1 MVSIASSPDQ
11 ITPEWLTL
19 ALRESGYLPEGNV
32 IAAEHQI
39 IGTGKMGD
47 NARFTLAYDGDY
59 HDNYGAPATLIAKL
73 PATDETARAMAGA
86 LGAYY
91 NEVMFYKHLAGR
103 TEMRTPQIYA
113 NEVNAAGTEFVT
125 LMEDLAPAEPGSQL
139 IGESL
144 GHSRLV
150 LQEAA
155 KLAAAFYGDE
165 EVAKLAYVTSP
176 ARSDGGAQGAQLMQ
190 QSWPQFVDR
199 FGHGLSS
206 ECIAFGEHYVDRHV
220 HFVSRFQ
227 GKKTVIH
234 GDFRCEN
241 VLFSPAQDSEP
252 GTATIVDWQT
262 VGESSA
268 LTDAAYFLGGSLEIA
283 QRREWERDLISEYSQ
298 WLDAA
303 GVPLSPQDCWEQ
315 YREYAMHAIVIT
327 VLGAV
332 FTAAEERSDQMFLA
346 MIQRHLQQCVDLN
359 SGEFL

>member
-1 MVSIASSPDQ
+1 MVVMASSADQ
-11 ITPEWLTL
+11 ITPQWLTL
-19 ALRESGYLPEGNV
+19 ALRESGDLPEGHV
-32 IAAEHQI
+32 IAAEHKI

-47 NARFTLAYDGDY
+47 NARFTLSYDGEY
-59 HDNYGAPATLIAKL
+59 SAPATLIAKL
-73 PATDETARAMAGA
+73 PATDETARTMAGA

-91 NEVMFYKHLAGR
+91 NEVMFYRHLASR
-103 TEMRTPQIYA
+103 TSMRTPRIYA
-113 NEVNAAGTEFVT
+113 NEVNDEGTEFVT

-144 GHSRLV
+144 QHTRLA

-165 EVAKLAYVTSP
+165 EVAELAYVTSP

-190 QSWPQFVDR
+190 QSWPQFIDR

-227 GKKTVIH
+227 GKKTLIH

-241 VLFSPAQDSEP
+241 VLFGPGSSSGGEP
-252 GTATIVDWQT
+252 GIATIVDWQT

-268 LTDAAYFLGGSLEIA
+268 LTDAAYFLGGSVEIE
-283 QRREWERDLISEYSQ
+283 QRREREQDLITEYSQ
-298 WLDAA
+298 SLNAA
-303 GVPLSPQDCWEQ
+303 GVSLSRQDCWDQ

-332 FTAAEERSDQMFLA
+332 FTAAEERSDKMFLA
-346 MIQRHLQQCVDLN
+346 MIQRHLQQCIDLN
-359 SGEFL
+359 SAEFL